1 MTAAQYTFH
10 IEGFTPK
17 TLPMARLADYLG
29 DLAQLL
35 GSKEHVHLDRIDAGS
50 IRLAVAVDQEVRPL
64 VSPRIRSAAQ
74 GEGPK
79 DAQAAWLRLND
90 RLGKDGT
97 SAMLELPGGEVIPFP
112 GSAAPSKPIG
122 PLRQETA
129 IQGRL
134 VRLEGYGDDVS
145 VGLEDETSLAGR
157 IVVRADLARELG
169 NHFHRHVRLSG
180 RGRWRRNTD
189 GQWCLEHLD
198 VTDFTPLDDKP
209 LDDVLRHAGSL
220 LPEGSAQKAIDL
232 IQELRRA

>member
-10 IEGFTPK
+10 IAGLTPE
-17 TLPMARLADYLG
+17 TLPMARLADYLS

-35 GSKEHVHLDRIDAGS
+35 GSKEHVHLARIEAGS

-64 VSPRIRSAAQ
+64 VGPRVRSAAQ

-79 DAQAAWLRLND
+79 DAQSAWLRLNE
-90 RLGKDGT
+90 RLGKD
-97 SAMLELPGGEVIPFP
+97 SAKANLELPGGEVIPFP
-112 GSAAPSKPIG
+112 GATPPSKPIG
-122 PLRQETA
+122 PLRHETA

-145 VGLEDETSLAGR
+145 VGIEDEAGLAGR
-157 IVVRADLARELG
+157 IVVRADLARDLG
-169 NHFHRHVRLSG
+169 NYFHRYVRLSG
-180 RGRWRRNTD
+180 RGRWRRNTE

-198 VTDFTPLDDKP
+198 VTDFAPLDDKP